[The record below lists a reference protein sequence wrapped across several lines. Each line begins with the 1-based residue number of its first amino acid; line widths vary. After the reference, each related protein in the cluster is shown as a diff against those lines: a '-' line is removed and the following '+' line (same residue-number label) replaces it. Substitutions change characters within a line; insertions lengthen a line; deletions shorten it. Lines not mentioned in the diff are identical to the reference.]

1 MRIRRFTQV
10 LGGGMIA
17 GLIAIAGLSIVS
29 VDSIRIGGGA
39 YGQIIDAKDF
49 TADILPPP
57 LYLIEPY
64 AIALEASE
72 TPEHAPEAAKK
83 LRKLKADY
91 HARAE
96 FWRGRDFDP
105 EIKTILL
112 GPGQTAADRFWAVAL
127 DELMPALM
135 RGDTET
141 AAKARAALREAYHA
155 QRAAVDIMVPKAAA
169 LATKAEGDAKAGMSL
184 ALTALGL
191 LTAFVGALAVANMI
205 LMDRRLVRPLVAT
218 TEHMRQLAGGD
229 LDRDTPHAGRNDE
242 IGDMGKAV
250 QIFRRNALDLKAS
263 AARQSEMEAAGRAE
277 RDRVEAERRRSAEEQ
292 KQVVDT
298 LASALARL
306 AAADVT
312 ARVAGL
318 PPAYRQLQD
327 DYNRALEVLEG
338 SLQAVASASRSFAAG
353 ASQIAQASD
362 DLSRRTEQ
370 QAASLEQSAAALEQ
384 ATANARQSAG
394 GAAEAA
400 KLVTSTRTDA
410 EESGEVVRHAIGA
423 MEALA
428 ASSGQMAQIITAID
442 EIAFQTNLLA
452 LNAGVEAARAGE
464 SGRGFAVVAQEVRA
478 LAQRSGD
485 AAREIKALI
494 GTSNDQVGQGVELV
508 DRAGKALMRI
518 AGRVAEVDSLVSAIA
533 AASRE
538 QALGLGEVSSAV
550 SQMDQITQQNAA
562 MVEETNAACRTL
574 QSDARELIGAVDR
587 FQLGSE
593 QRRAA

>member
-1 MRIRRFTQV
+1 MIRR
-10 LGGGMIA
+10 
-17 GLIAIAGLSIVS
+17 
-29 VDSIRIGGGA
+29 
-39 YGQIIDAKDF
+39 
-49 TADILPPP
+49 PPRST
-57 LYLIEPY
+57 LFPY
-64 AIALEASE
+64 
-72 TPEHAPEAAKK
+72 
-83 LRKLKADY
+83 
-91 HARAE
+91 
-96 FWRGRDFDP
+96 
-105 EIKTILL
+105 
-112 GPGQTAADRFWAVAL
+112 
-127 DELMPALM
+127 
-135 RGDTET
+135 
-141 AAKARAALREAYHA
+141 
-155 QRAAVDIMVPKAAA
+155 
-169 LATKAEGDAKAGMSL
+169 
-184 ALTALGL
+184 
-191 LTAFVGALAVANMI
+191 
-205 LMDRRLVRPLVAT
+205 T
-218 TEHMRQLAGGD
+218 TL
-229 LDRDTPHAGRNDE
+229 
-242 IGDMGKAV
+242 
-250 QIFRRNALDLKAS
+250 FRS
-263 AARQSEMEAAGRAE
+263 
-277 RDRVEAERRRSAEEQ
+277 
-292 KQVVDT
+292 
-298 LASALARL
+298 
-306 AAADVT
+306 
-312 ARVAGL
+312 
-318 PPAYRQLQD
+318 
-327 DYNRALEVLEG
+327 
-338 SLQAVASASRSFAAG
+338 
-353 ASQIAQASD
+353 
-362 DLSRRTEQ
+362 EQ

-508 DRAGKALMRI
+508 DRAGRALMRI

-562 MVEETNAACRTL
+562 MVEETNAACRAL
-574 QSDARELIGAVDR
+574 QSDARELIGAVDQ